1 MKASWYFFSVW
12 TRTLESSSRR
22 QIASPNNRL
31 FISPPFPFFW
41 LLPTLLFAISL
52 FPFPGASQTLEGA
65 WLACPLIGIRF
76 TGLDRRGRC
85 PVPKRAHIC
94 LKGSG
99 GGCSPRSPGWVQE
112 FLARCRP
119 STTRPTPRRVTSVGG
134 GRGGGGGACSR
145 ARMQRSERTHV
156 WRFFMCEPNSD
167 QRASVLTAF
176 TVC

>member
-1 MKASWYFFSVW
+1 MKASWYFFSAW

-31 FISPPFPFFW
+31 FIPPVPFF
-41 LLPTLLFAISL
+41 LAFAHTLLFSVSL

-85 PVPKRAHIC
+85 PVPKRSSH
-94 LKGSG
+94 LFKGKR
-99 GGCSPRSPGWVQE
+99 GGCRGAPGE
-112 FLARCRP
+112 SRRFLARCRP
-119 STTRPTPRRVTSVGG
+119 STTRPTPGRVTSGG
-134 GRGGGGGACSR
+134 RGRGGGGGACSR
-145 ARMQRSERTHV
+145 TRKQRFERTHV